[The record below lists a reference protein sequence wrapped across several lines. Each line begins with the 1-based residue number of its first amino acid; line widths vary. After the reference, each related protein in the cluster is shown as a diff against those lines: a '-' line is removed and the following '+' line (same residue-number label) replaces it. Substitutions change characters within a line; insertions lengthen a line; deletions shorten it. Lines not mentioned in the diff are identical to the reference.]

1 MTEAEQVIEVD
12 IEKNIKEL
20 TVSMSSGQEEGA
32 EGIISNILYQGAL
45 LGLSASLAAVSKD
58 VVTGES
64 IEIDKLYR
72 KLSKLHD
79 ESMDTLKRE
88 EGELE

>member
-20 TVSMSSGQEEGA
+20 AASMSSGQEGA